1 MFFFQNSDLNLYVI
15 AFPVPN
21 CVPGFVRVA
30 GVGEEGGSLL
40 SYGLSYLQ
48 SVLTVDL
55 SVRSPLELEDMM
67 SLSELSQ
74 SDRLIMARHSLQRD
88 NLGRAV
94 QYMTLL
100 KGRPAGWCLTGCLRQ
115 G

>member
-1 MFFFQNSDLNLYVI
+1 MI

-21 CVPGFVRVA
+21 WVPGFVMVA
-30 GVGEEGGSLL
+30 GVGEERGSLL

-55 SVRSPLELEDMM
+55 SVRSPLELEDKM

-74 SDRLIMARHSLQRD
+74 SDMLILARHSLQRN
-88 NLGRAV
+88 NLARAV
-94 QYMTLL
+94 KYMT
-100 KGRPAGWCLTGCLRQ
+100 
-115 G
+115 